1 MAPAPAKPLLS
12 RPLEF
17 GWFLPTAGDTRAF
30 GDPEGSGAAD
40 SASEEFP
47 SGIHHFERVTR
58 DAEEAGFEYLL
69 VPVQTLCWEAWV
81 TSALIVGRSK
91 KIKPLVAARPGY
103 IQPALLAKMIS
114 TFDQLTGG
122 RICINL
128 IAGASDKEARADGI
142 TLSKDERYSVMFEEE
157 ILKRLWAARGNKI
170 DFVGEHYQLEGA
182 RCHPPTHQDPH
193 PPFYLGGGSQTAW
206 RMSARH
212 ADVHLFWGD
221 TPASIAGQ
229 ITQIRELA
237 AQEGRADQLGFGMR
251 LQIVCRDT
259 EEQAWQAA
267 AKIIEGASDNW
278 QRMIKGLWSS
288 SAANTRMKQI
298 AEQAAANED
307 KIAPHLWTG
316 LTKIRPGAGVAV
328 VGDPQQVAATLQEF
342 VDVGCHS
349 FCLSGYPHHE
359 EAVRF
364 GECVMP
370 LLVD

>member
-1 MAPAPAKPLLS
+1 MSEPS

-30 GDPEGSGAAD
+30 GDESG
-40 SASEEFP
+40 EFP
-47 SGIHHFERVTR
+47 SGIEHFERVTR
-58 DAEEAGFEYLL
+58 DAEAAGFEYLL

-81 TSALIVGRSK
+81 TSALIVGRTER
-91 KIKPLVAARPGY
+91 IKPLVAARPGY

-142 TLSKDERYSVMFEEE
+142 TLSKDERYSVMFEEVA
-157 ILKRLWAARGNKI
+157 ILKALWAARGQKV
-170 DFVGEHYQLEGA
+170 DFEGQHYQLEGA
-182 RCHPPTHQDPH
+182 RCHPTTFQQPH
-193 PPFYLGGGSQTAW
+193 PPFYLGGGSPTAW
-206 RMSARH
+206 RMSAQH

-221 TPASIAGQ
+221 TPENIGLQ
-229 ITQIRELA
+229 IQQIRELA
-237 AQEGRADQLGFGMR
+237 AVEGRADELGFGMR
-251 LQIVCRDT
+251 LQIVCRET
-259 EEQAWQAA
+259 EEAAWRAA
-267 AKIIEGASDNW
+267 AKIIKGASENW
-278 QRMIKGLWSS
+278 QRMIKGLWTS
-288 SAANTRMKQI
+288 SAANTRMKEI
-298 AEQAAANED
+298 AERAAANED
-307 KIAPHLWTG
+307 KIADHLWTG

-364 GECVMP
+364 GEWVRP
-370 LLVD
+370 LLR